1 MKEKIKEF
9 FNKLNNS
16 YIIAAI
22 CVILIGVILLGAIIG
37 LVARPF
43 STNTTYSL
51 KVKQMYSSMGDV
63 NCSIKLVLLDD
74 GRYKLT
80 TYDKNT
86 KEVYTE
92 FGDYGYGKVIN
103 DENNRRQNVIWLDDI
118 RNAIVIE
125 NPFKITVPVSSLL
138 GGKYEFTN
146 VGGIVLLVCYC
157 IVFAICAAI
166 ATILIIKRKDG
177 GVVFTNKMR
186 LIKRL
191 KEIEEMI
198 GVKLE

>member
-1 MKEKIKEF
+1 MRDKIKEF

-22 CVILIGVILLGAIIG
+22 CTILIAVILLGSIIG

-51 KVKQMYSSMGDV
+51 NVKRFYSSIGDV
-63 NCSIKLVLLDD
+63 NYSIKLVLLDD

-80 TYDKNT
+80 TYNRNT

-92 FGDYGYGKVIN
+92 FGDYAYGKVVIGE
-103 DENNRRQNVIWLDDI
+103 DNRRRNVISLDN
-118 RNAIVIE
+118 RSNLTVIE
-125 NPFKITVPVSSLL
+125 NPFKITLPVSSLL
-138 GGKYEFTN
+138 YGEYEFTN
-146 VGGIVLLVCYC
+146 VGGIVLLTCYC
-157 IVFAICAAI
+157 TVFVISVAI
-166 ATILIIKRKDG
+166 ATILLLKRKDG
-177 GVVFTNKMR
+177 GIVFTNKMR

-191 KEIEEMI
+191 KEIEE
-198 GVKLE
+198 KLRKDA

>member
-1 MKEKIKEF
+1 MLEKIKNF
-9 FNKLNNS
+9 FQKLNNS

-22 CVILIGVILLGAIIG
+22 CVILICVILLGAIIG

-51 KVKQMYSSMGDV
+51 KVKQSYSSMGDV

-74 GRYKLT
+74 GRYKMT
-80 TYDKNT
+80 VYDRDT

-92 FGDYGYGKVIN
+92 FGDYGYGKLIN
-103 DENNRRQNVIWLDDI
+103 DENNRRQNVIWLDNI
-118 RNAIVIE
+118 LHSTIIE
-125 NPFKITVPVSSLL
+125 NPFKIKVSVSSLL
-138 GGKYEFTN
+138 GGEYEFTN
-146 VGGIVLLVCYC
+146 VGGILLLVCYC

-166 ATILIIKRKDG
+166 ATLLIIKRKDG
-177 GVVFTNKMR
+177 GIVFTNKMR

-191 KEIEEMI
+191 KEIEEML
-198 GVKLE
+198 GK